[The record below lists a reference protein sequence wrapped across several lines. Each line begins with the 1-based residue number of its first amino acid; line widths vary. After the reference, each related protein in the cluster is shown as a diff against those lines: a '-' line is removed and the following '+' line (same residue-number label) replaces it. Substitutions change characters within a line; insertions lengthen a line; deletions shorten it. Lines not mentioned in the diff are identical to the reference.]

1 MRDFSEAK
9 AEHAGAFRPE
19 PGPSS
24 PKGRAAC
31 SVRRAC
37 SLGSLIAAAVG
48 LAGCQGTTEER
59 TLPSVQVAMD
69 HSLVPVYDDGELE
82 LYEVRLGVQLP
93 ILAPSAA
100 ERERLD
106 GEPMSPYGTA
116 PWVRLEDVRLQLS
129 WTLTNLDDEPH
140 TVEVLVDPWNE
151 FAKYFP
157 GLQLVD
163 ADEGAYLPNLSGID
177 RLYLLEPTS
186 AGEGSRRRAIY
197 TFDDL
202 DEMARDFA
210 TTMNLIENPPTSMSQ
225 DPEDDPTVTY
235 VNHAFAFQN
244 HSERD
249 LLVKAW
255 LPPVVPAL
263 TGFDIALRTF
273 EPAKVAIEVVAQVVD
288 VASNR
293 VKTEGRDGALLAAPT
308 RVITVGSVAP

>member
-1 MRDFSEAK
+1 MRDFTESSAVL
-9 AEHAGAFRPE
+9 AGAFRPVS
-19 PGPSS
+19 GPSS
-24 PKGRAAC
+24 PTRIARLAFG
-31 SVRRAC
+31 VV
-37 SLGSLIAAAVG
+37 LVGSVG
-48 LAGCQGTTEER
+48 LTGCSGNSEQR
-59 TLPSVQVAMD
+59 TLPSIQVAMD
-69 HSLVPVYDDGELE
+69 QNISPIYDDDEMQ

-93 ILAPSAA
+93 ILAPNAA
-100 ERERLD
+100 ERAKLD

-116 PWVRLEDVRLQLS
+116 PWARLEDVRLQLS

-140 TVEVLVDPWNE
+140 TVEVLIDPWNE

-157 GLQLVD
+157 GLQLID
-163 ADEGAYLPNLSGID
+163 AENGEYLPNLSGID
-177 RLYLLEPTS
+177 YLYSVEAS
-186 AGEGSRRRAIY
+186 SKGEASRRHGTF

-210 TTMNLIENPPTSMSQ
+210 TAMNLIANPPPSMSG
-225 DPEDDPTVTY
+225 DPEDDPTVMY

-273 EPAKVAIEVVAQVVD
+273 EPAKVAIEVVAEVVD
-288 VASNR
+288 TGSGK
-293 VKTEGRDGALLAAPT
+293 VKTEGRDGVLLEVPT
-308 RVITVGSVAP
+308 QIITVGTAAP

>member
-1 MRDFSEAK
+1 MRDFTGSPALL
-9 AEHAGAFRPE
+9 AGASRPAS
-19 PGPSS
+19 GPSS
-24 PKGRAAC
+24 PTLRALLVGGA
-31 SVRRAC
+31 ALA
-37 SLGSLIAAAVG
+37 SLA
-48 LAGCQGTTEER
+48 LAGCSGTSEEK
-59 TLPSVQVAMD
+59 TLPSIQVAMD
-69 HSLVPVYDDGELE
+69 QSLAPVYDDEE
-82 LYEVRLGVQLP
+82 MQLYEVRLGVQLP
-93 ILAPSAA
+93 ILAPSDA
-100 ERERLD
+100 ERAKL
-106 GEPMSPYGTA
+106 GPMDPYGTA

-163 ADEGAYLPNLSGID
+163 SENGEYLPNLSGID
-177 RLYLLEPTS
+177 YLYSIEGAS
-186 AGEGSRRRAIY
+186 AGEASRRHGTY

-210 TTMNLIENPPTSMSQ
+210 TTMNLLATPPESMSG

-255 LPPVVPAL
+255 VPPVVPAL

-273 EPAKVAIEVVAQVVD
+273 EPAKVAIEVVAEVVD
-288 VASNR
+288 TGSGK
-293 VKTEGRDGALLAAPT
+293 VKTEGRDGALLEAPT
-308 RVITVGSVAP
+308 QVITVGTAAP

>member
-1 MRDFSEAK
+1 M
-9 AEHAGAFRPE
+9 
-19 PGPSS
+19 
-24 PKGRAAC
+24 RAARVGFG
-31 SVRRAC
+31 SLRARLVAC
-37 SLGSLIAAAVG
+37 VVLGSTVG
-48 LAGCQGTTEER
+48 IAGCSGTSEER
-59 TLPSVQVAMD
+59 TLPSIQVGMD
-69 HSLVPVYDDGELE
+69 QSLAPIYDDDELA

-100 ERERLD
+100 QRAELD
-106 GEPMSPYGTA
+106 AQPMSPYGTA

-129 WTLTNLDDEPH
+129 WTLTNLDVEAH
-140 TVEVLVDPWNE
+140 NIEVLVDPWNE

-163 ADEGAYLPNLSGID
+163 AENGEYLPNLSGID
-177 RLYLLEPTS
+177 YLYAVQGS
-186 AGEGSRRRAIY
+186 GAGEASRRHGTF

-210 TTMNLIENPPTSMSQ
+210 TAMNLI
-225 DPEDDPTVTY
+225 DDPPMSLDEDEDLTVTY

-255 LPPVVPAL
+255 LPPVVPGL

-273 EPAKVAIEVVAQVVD
+273 EPAKVAIEVVAEVVD
-288 VASNR
+288 TGSGKVL
-293 VKTEGRDGALLAAPT
+293 TEGRSGELLEAPAQ
-308 RVITVGSVAP
+308 VITVGTAAP